1 MAHVCGTVLVTFCC
15 DKISWP
21 KATCKRGIYFG
32 LTVLEKESIR
42 SEEGW
47 QQGAGGGSS
56 EITSSTEDTKQ
67 GGPLEPGRPVRSEPP
82 PVMDLFS
89 KATPPKGFITFPKEH
104 HQLRTRCSNAC
115 TYRGYFS
122 FKPPPP
128 PPPRHGWHPGLDIWE
143 RGSHLRTCI
152 LPTSRSAQIQESP
165 LCRCWD
171 LLLLLFCITMMDQI
185 LSNHKKK
192 FALHS

>member
-89 KATPPKGFITFPKEH
+89 KATPPKGSITFPKEH

-128 PPPRHGWHPGLDIWE
+128 PPPRHGWHPGLDIWG
-143 RGSHLRTCI
+143 RGKPPEN
-152 LPTSRSAQIQESP
+152 LPSP
-165 LCRCWD
+165 HFPICPDTRKPPLP
-171 LLLLLFCITMMDQI
+171 LLGVAPA
-185 LSNHKKK
+185 SV
-192 FALHS
+192 LHHDDGPDPLKP